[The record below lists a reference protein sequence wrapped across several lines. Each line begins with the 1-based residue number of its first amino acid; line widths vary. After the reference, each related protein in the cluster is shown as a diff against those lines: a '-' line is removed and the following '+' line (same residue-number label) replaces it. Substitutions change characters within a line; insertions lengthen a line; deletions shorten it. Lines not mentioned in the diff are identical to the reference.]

1 VVPIESPPALCPL
14 LINVQSPWMKPFG
27 SISVE
32 DGAADMK
39 DEIVMWVALCTKLM
53 TTVAANALCGE
64 GALKV
69 EEDTS
74 RLLPELISPDILVG
88 FDDNTGAPL
97 WQKASTPI
105 PLRQLLTH
113 SSGMGYDTFNL

>member
-1 VVPIESPPALCPL
+1 MHEAHDYRCSH
-14 LINVQSPWMKPFG
+14 
-27 SISVE
+27 
-32 DGAADMK
+32 
-39 DEIVMWVALCTKLM
+39 T
-53 TTVAANALCGE
+53 LCGE

-69 EEDTS
+69 DEDTS

-97 WQKASTPI
+97 LQRASTPI
-105 PLRQLLTH
+105 TLRQLLTH